1 MHLFSVYNIGIPL
14 FLENKSYPG
23 IPTPRK
29 RNSFT
34 IPTITSGSGQKVKPL
49 GGNIGGQK
57 PVSTSLQHSP
67 PYFDPPIS
75 RERELS
81 RYTHLPG
88 SIPGGSLDI
97 IKRMKPEG

>member
-14 FLENKSYPG
+14 FLENKSNPG

-67 PYFDPPIS
+67 PLF
-75 RERELS
+75 
-81 RYTHLPG
+81 
-88 SIPGGSLDI
+88 
-97 IKRMKPEG
+97 